1 MAKAAAQKKKRVGAG
16 LLTKVLVLVLAA
28 GIGWQLYQLRDQVQ
42 SAQLQKETLAAQ
54 VQEKQQENDALSAD
68 IAQGSTQEKRWPG
81 RSWAWSIRANG
92 CFTIRATDRCRATR
106 GRSAPPL
113 APAPAL
119 FIQFISRL
127 SAVKNY
133 RKEKQNTVWSLRL
146 GAL

>member
-68 IAQGSTQEKRWPG
+68 IAQGSTQEKMEEMARQELGLVYPG
-81 RSWAWSIRANG
+81 ERVFYDTSN
-92 CFTIRATDRCRATR
+92 
-106 GRSAPPL
+106 
-113 APAPAL
+113 
-119 FIQFISRL
+119 
-127 SAVKNY
+127 
-133 RKEKQNTVWSLRL
+133 
-146 GAL
+146 